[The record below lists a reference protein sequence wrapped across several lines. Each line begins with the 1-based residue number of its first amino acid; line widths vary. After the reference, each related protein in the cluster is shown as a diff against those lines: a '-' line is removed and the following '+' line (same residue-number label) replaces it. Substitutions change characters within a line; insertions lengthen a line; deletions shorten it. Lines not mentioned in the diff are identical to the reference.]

1 MRTAAMPPQP
11 DSRHQRRRLRRKR
24 MLADA
29 YRIWRERAPL
39 HERERS
45 SLDDKLQFVIDK
57 QRIIEMINEYA
68 FACDSRQWDV
78 LQELYDADIERI
90 MSGTLN
96 ETVRGRDALI
106 NLHANP
112 ALPRAEGVNSQKRDL
127 SKIKGLEIR
136 HLIGTQ
142 MVRIAD
148 DNQKAWA
155 LCHYQ
160 MALVGQENEAWE
172 HGLHEGT
179 YLFSF
184 SKATGKWRF
193 TQHLIWTNNAANPMF
208 GKPGP
213 KP

>member
-1 MRTAAMPPQP
+1 
-11 DSRHQRRRLRRKR
+11 

-29 YRIWRERAPL
+29 YKKWRELTPRNERARTNL
-39 HERERS
+39 EDR
-45 SLDDKLQFVIDK
+45 LQLVIDK

-68 FACDSRQWDV
+68 FACDSRFWDV
-78 LQELYDADIERI
+78 LEDLYDENIERI

-96 ETVRGRDALI
+96 ETVEGRGNLI
-106 NLHANP
+106 NLHINP
-112 ALPRAEGVNSQKRDL
+112 PLPRAEGMQTEKRDL
-127 SKIKGLEIR
+127 TKIKGLEIR

-142 MVRIAD
+142 MTRISD

-160 MALVGQENEAWE
+160 MALVGQTEDIWE
-172 HGLHEGT
+172 SGLHEGT

-184 SKATGKWRF
+184 TKATGSWKF

-208 GKPGP
+208 AVQK
-213 KP
+213 KRA

>member
-1 MRTAAMPPQP
+1 
-11 DSRHQRRRLRRKR
+11 

-29 YRIWRERAPL
+29 YKKWRELAPR
-39 HERERS
+39 HERARTGAE
-45 SLDDKLQFVIDK
+45 DKLQFVIDK

-68 FACDSRQWDV
+68 FACDSRFWDV
-78 LQELYDADIERI
+78 LEELYDENIERI
-90 MSGTLN
+90 MTGTLN
-96 ETVRGRDALI
+96 ETVRGRANLI

-112 ALPRAEGVNSQKRDL
+112 ALPRAEGVEMEKRDL
-127 SKIKGLEIR
+127 TKIKGLEIR

-142 MVRIAD
+142 MTRVSD

-160 MALVGQENEAWE
+160 MALVGQTNDHWE

-184 SKATGKWRF
+184 SKASGSWKF

-208 GKPGP
+208 AVQKKRTG
-213 KP
+213 

>member
-1 MRTAAMPPQP
+1 
-11 DSRHQRRRLRRKR
+11 

-29 YRIWRERAPL
+29 YRIWRETVPA
-39 HERERS
+39 HEREREG
-45 SLDDKLQFVIDK
+45 LEDKLTLVIDK

-78 LQELYDADIERI
+78 LQELYDENIERV

-96 ETVRGRDALI
+96 ETVRGRDTLI
-106 NLHANP
+106 GLHANP
-112 ALPRAEGVNSQKRDL
+112 ALPRAEGVDMEKRDL
-127 SKIKGLEIR
+127 AKIKGLEIR

-142 MVRIAD
+142 MVRISD
-148 DNQKAWA
+148 DNQSAWA

-160 MALVGQENEAWE
+160 MALVGQENDQWE

-184 SKATGKWRF
+184 SKSSGVWKF
-193 TQHLIWTNNAANPMF
+193 TRHLIWTNNAANPMF
-208 GKPGP
+208 GVPKKPA
-213 KP
+213 

>member
-1 MRTAAMPPQP
+1 
-11 DSRHQRRRLRRKR
+11 

-29 YRIWRERAPL
+29 YKKWREIAPRCERARTGA
-39 HERERS
+39 E
-45 SLDDKLQFVIDK
+45 DKLQFVIDK

-68 FACDSRQWDV
+68 FACDSRFWDV
-78 LQELYDADIERI
+78 LEELYDENIERI
-90 MSGTLN
+90 MTGTLN
-96 ETVRGRDALI
+96 ETVRGRDNLI
-106 NLHANP
+106 DLHANP
-112 ALPRAEGVNSQKRDL
+112 VLPRAEGVEMGKRDL

-142 MVRIAD
+142 MTRVSD

-160 MALVGQENEAWE
+160 MALVGQTNDQWE

-184 SKATGKWRF
+184 SKASGSWKF

-208 GKPGP
+208 GTP
-213 KP
+213 KKAA